1 MPVLRILATTDVAN
15 LFSTEPSIATVN
27 RGYLELPVTRLS
39 ILVQPRGMSVGT
51 ENAFIRLS
59 GTLANLNVS
68 VTMAGIQKRIV

>member
-27 RGYLELPVTRLS
+27 RGYSELPVTRLS